1 MKGSELQLG
10 AVEAFRELSQSLP
23 DFSRVDDLAHAFPS

>member
-10 AVEAFRELSQSLP
+10 AVEAFRQLSEYEI
-23 DFSRVDDLAHAFPS
+23 HPSMLKLF